1 MTLKFFILLIAIL
14 NFSSCLLV
22 GDTKC
27 CEKIETTEISK
38 GIYLER
44 YRIFCAGVFGELAEC
59 YLTDTLTFRT
69 KVGSYDEHESFQVIQ
84 NGETIE
90 AFNFQSSLLKDTI
103 ERKTISQKELFQIHH
118 SDKNCLTTKPLF
130 GINSLKCD
138 TDYYPASSYKTEQGI
153 YHTEIQFKCGNDYK
167 NVIFYTDSL
176 KFCIFVGLYEPG
188 SFENNY
194 SCSKIG
200 SDNFEF
206 YRVNYINKVDTVK
219 RQTFVLSDLK
229 KTKLFK
235 VCKE

>member
-1 MTLKFFILLIAIL
+1 MTLKFFIFIIIVIS
-14 NFSSCLLV
+14 FSSCLV

-27 CEKIETTEISK
+27 CEKVGVTEISK

-44 YRIFCAGVFGELAEC
+44 YRTFCAGVFGELTEC

-69 KVGSYDEHESFQVIQ
+69 KIGSYDEHESFKAIQ

-90 AFNFQSSLLKDTI
+90 AFNFQSNLLNDTI
-103 ERKTISQKELFQIHH
+103 EGKTISQKELFQIHH
-118 SDKNCLTTKPLF
+118 SDKNCLLTKPLF

-138 TDYYPASSYKTEQGI
+138 TDFYSASSYKTEQGI

-167 NVIFYTDSL
+167 NAIFYTDSL
-176 KFCIFVGLYEPG
+176 NFCIFVGLYEPG

-200 SDNFEF
+200 TDSFEF
-206 YRVNYINKVDTVK
+206 YRINNINKVDTVK
-219 RQTFVLSDLK
+219 RQTFTLSDLK
-229 KTKLFK
+229 KNKLFK
-235 VCKE
+235 VCK